1 MSLGLSARFGLGFLF
16 WVSVFSFPLL
26 SFGFGF
32 GFQVLDVEFGACP
45 GASVWQGGSEG
56 AI

>member
-32 GFQVLDVEFGACP
+32 GFGFEV
-45 GASVWQGGSEG
+45 
-56 AI
+56 